1 MLWNVSGGSDVAS
14 PCNLWLNSA
23 LVVVNNYDTN
33 YLQACI
39 STNPF
44 HSGRIH
50 CSQSTAMG

>member
-50 CSQSTAMG
+50 CSQSIAMG